1 MLRLLYIRTCEYL
14 NKINDQGLVV
24 HAVNLDDRH
33 IMTINCEVEIW
44 VARDGHQAKSVAVW
58 YPILSRISIGRQ
70 ALN

>member
-1 MLRLLYIRTCEYL
+1 MLLYIRTCEYL

-44 VARDGHQAKSVAVW
+44 VARDGH
-58 YPILSRISIGRQ
+58 
-70 ALN
+70 